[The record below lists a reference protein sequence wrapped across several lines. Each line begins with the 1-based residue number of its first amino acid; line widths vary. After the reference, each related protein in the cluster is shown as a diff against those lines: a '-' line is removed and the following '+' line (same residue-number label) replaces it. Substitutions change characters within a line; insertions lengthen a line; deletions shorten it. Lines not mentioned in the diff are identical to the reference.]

1 MLRALFHLGW
11 LRIRGTRAEYGER
24 FWYVAELPAFWNR
37 APVSVDDLPAAS
49 EATAP
54 AVVPQAVR
62 GPFFRWL
69 DRNILDLGRQMR
81 LSYLPPLMVY
91 LAAGIS
97 GLTSIV
103 GTFFV
108 KQYLGLSAEFL
119 AALAFWA
126 VLPWALK
133 VSLGHL
139 VDLIWRHKA
148 GLVYLG
154 AAVIAASLLIMIG
167 LIADPA
173 AMRRV
178 MTAEAW
184 FVLSTL
190 LAPVGYVLQDC
201 VADAMTVEAVPRVD
215 GEGRTIPEEQMR
227 LGHTTMQTLGRVA
240 IIGGTVL
247 VSGANVVLFSGAETM
262 SAAQKAATYLQIYE
276 LALIIPLMSVFGV
289 ALASILRRRHVARM
303 RNQGMDRAQIEQALA
318 SRDEAPKANWWFL
331 GGGLAFAAFTLAI
344 GMSDVP
350 YSEEI
355 VFTGSLA
362 IVVFLMWRLL
372 KELQP
377 GARTTLVGTALL
389 IFVFRAI
396 PNTGAGSTWWMIDEL
411 HFDEQ
416 FISVLSLIGS
426 ALTLVGMFAFR
437 RFMAERSIAYII
449 GFLTLVGTVLA
460 LPNIA
465 MYYGLH
471 NWTAAHTHGVVD
483 ARFIALI
490 NTALESPLGQVSMI
504 PMLAW
509 IAHCAPSRLKATF
522 FAIMASFTNLALSL
536 SQLLTKYTNQIFV
549 VTREVRDPA
558 TNAITVAANYSQMGE
573 LLIAVTLI
581 GLVLPMAAIL
591 FVKMTRFK
599 SE

>member
-1 MLRALFHLGW
+1 MDNPPL
-11 LRIRGTRAEYGER
+11 
-24 FWYVAELPAFWNR
+24 N
-37 APVSVDDLPAAS
+37 
-49 EATAP
+49 
-54 AVVPQAVR
+54 PQAAVPPVAPLYAR
-62 GPFFRWL
+62 GPVFHWL
-69 DRNILDLGRQMR
+69 DRNIFDLGRQMR

-126 VLPWALK
+126 MLPWALK
-133 VSLGHL
+133 VALGHL

-154 AAVIAASLLIMIG
+154 AALIAVSLLIMVG

-215 GEGRTIPEEQMR
+215 ASGQPLTEEQIR

-247 VSGANVVLFSGAETM
+247 VSGANVVLFSGVEAM
-262 SAAQKAATYLQIYE
+262 SAAQKAHTYLQIYE
-276 LALIIPLMSVFGV
+276 LALIIPVFSVLGV
-289 ALASILRRRHVARM
+289 ALATLLRRRQVARL
-303 RNQGMDRAQIEQALA
+303 RRQGMDRAKIEQALGG
-318 SRDEAPKANWWFL
+318 REQPPPPNWWFL
-331 GGGLAFAAFTLAI
+331 GGGLAFALFTISI
-344 GMSDVP
+344 GVSGVA

-355 VFTGSLA
+355 VFIGSLA
-362 IVVFLMWRLL
+362 IVVFLMWQLL
-372 KELQP
+372 HELEP
-377 GARTTLVGTALL
+377 VARHTLVGTAFL
-389 IFVFRAI
+389 IFVFRAM

-416 FISVLSLIGS
+416 FISVLSFIGS
-426 ALTLVGMFAFR
+426 ALTLAGLFIFR
-437 RFMAERSIAYII
+437 RFMAERSIAYIV
-449 GFLTLVGTVLA
+449 GFLTLINSVLA

-471 NWTAAHTHGVVD
+471 HWTAAHTHGVID
-483 ARFIALI
+483 ARFIALV
-490 NTALESPLGQVSMI
+490 NTALESPLGQVAMI

-509 IAHCAPSRLKATF
+509 IANCAPAKLKATF
-522 FAIMASFTNLALSL
+522 FAVMASFTNLALSL
-536 SQLLTKYTNQIFV
+536 SQLLTKYANQIFV
-549 VTREVRDPA
+549 VTREVRDPL
-558 TNAITVAANYSQMGE
+558 TNAIKLPADYSHMGH
-573 LLIAVTLI
+573 LFIGVTLV

-591 FVKMTRFK
+591 FVRFSRFK